1 MVSVFIIKSV
11 SQLNFIMQEFLK
23 YVFRYFAPPEPDETQ
38 TQLAQKADL
47 AVKGMEELIP
57 VYSSDGRLL
66 RYIEHVNREE
76 KSAAITQAT
85 GLRVEHGTRKIHA
98 SVLLPK
104 EEVYYKLMP
113 DGNYVQATHAQSTL
127 SAIPAPPKQDV
138 PKANL
143 INAGEWDG
151 WPNGH
156 FEQDFSPEEI
166 EATANLRVHWAVRIN
181 GGDRKGDEHAET
193 WQRGKKASRRCLG
206 IIECDNPTCNVITRP
221 HTTARGINN
230 QVNGT
235 CRCGAV
241 LVHRRCDVISYL
253 WRWSDGIHYSNG
265 GFHTHRR
272 PTHILHL
279 LPHEQR
285 KFEELVKANPNS
297 GPLQLIVG
305 VPGLEGPGESVAHIS
320 DVLLNAHRV
329 SKERSKIKKGHVQ
342 GADALI
348 ASFSKFAAE
357 RPNFVIHSNLGEQT
371 VICVQTNF
379 MRSQLVKDQRLEEP
393 VNGMVNDAA
402 HGWWKE
408 RNSLLVVSSIYCPY
422 LFCWVPGVLSYSNG
436 ASAAHFE
443 HHFLA
448 VFTSIA
454 YEAESRKIIVVDAL
468 FAGMMDF
475 SEAERAGFTHG
486 FITFWMARP
495 ENTRNR
501 QELQVAAER
510 LLKGCREHYRAGVT
524 RVSRI
529 SGAVP
534 PGMAHAFTSRAL
546 ALLDLPNSE
555 EFISQS
561 ALLVRDFPKLATWME
576 WWVRPVHASMLFESE
591 RKMDIELWKS
601 LPLDNNPEEAMHWK
615 LYSACG
621 RDHEFLEGMYSL
633 HAVAIY
639 YEHIYDAAASRA
651 MEGGQSRAWTNKTYS
666 RWKSRRQQAQKND
679 GRPPDTVKELLMPK
693 TKRKQL
699 TLADS
704 PPKKKILKM
713 KKKALAIEPLT
724 KKIPMT
730 SAMGPPASLTLDPPN
745 YPWHENSCW
754 LDTSLQLLYVAM
766 RSSVDEFRRIYD
778 ALPESSEIRMVFASL
793 FERYD
798 LDEADNVTSAV
809 LRAQRDYLRK
819 FLKKK
824 RAIQSVSGFESLFS
838 WFTELIN
845 HEDIHPSYHPISAFE
860 VLFVE
865 IHFCTGSSKIGG
877 PHVEIT
883 HTPHRRRIHQL
894 GKRDYNQ
901 FQGSFAQYFTDFIS
915 LDKEPLPGTC
925 CWRTK
930 EAVPLCP
937 GERTDIRYLVTSL
950 PLLFSIEVADEGGV
964 LHGLGAELQ
973 KWDFPPTVFPDT
985 QSSADTHGL
994 VYDLVG
1000 LALTNVEGNHF
1011 IARYASDDKM
1021 VIYTY
1026 DDMKNNGYPTRED
1039 PASFGTHMSGKEVKL
1054 PRGFV
1059 VYQVFYL
1066 LRGGADAQD
1075 RFFQLQTAALT
1086 CKFGF
1091 QFSTNNLDT
1100 LFSMTYHDD
1109 DFIELENKK
1118 RTWLLNP
1125 LRSQTLEYISR
1136 DAPTEMSDDCLDPE
1150 SEEENVVVKAGPP
1163 GTHLNPHH
1171 ISLSP
1176 SPSLPDSEFELNCRC
1191 GIIGD
1196 GNSLYRY
1203 EHGEAI
1209 QCDECHEWSHIACQR
1224 DGRASNLAKDAH
1236 FVCDSCDL
1244 SHHLQVKRKSK
1255 RKEMEAHLALNKPL
1269 ELRLRSG
1276 RGALA
1281 RVGEFW
1287 YPVRLIQKVND
1298 GWRVQW
1304 WRENKFIMD
1313 DGPQTPGAF
1322 SVVNST
1328 EIVDSLW
1335 NDRPGRR
1342 AIRLGQWKHANEIK
1356 TSEDILADPSTIPF
1370 REEVDAVLSPFK
1382 RLLKNLLT
1390 CGPNDLKKDTIPA
1403 KAWLES
1409 IKKPI
1414 GTTLVPY
1421 SGALSIVE
1429 RAQIANWILIHIS
1442 KEAHLW
1448 LGRLPLA
1455 HAFTLYIAEHLK
1467 KDPKMNALGRKE
1479 LLEKAWE
1486 VQFTG
1491 TPSMLTDVDIE
1502 RECLERLEAEM
1513 FEVSE
1518 EAGVAGHYQ
1527 WGLDA
1532 GDHQDWD
1539 PYAGMQDLN
1548 HGDHPGSDAE
1558 LEEGPEFIHRERIK
1572 PSVKEKKERPKPRP
1586 KKKHV

>member
-1 MVSVFIIKSV
+1 M
-11 SQLNFIMQEFLK
+11 EFLK

-57 VYSSDGRLL
+57 VYSSDVTLSGRLL

-221 HTTARGINN
+221 HTMARGINN

-305 VPGLEGPGESVAHIS
+305 VPGLEGPGESVADIS

-329 SKERSKIKKGHVQ
+329 GKERSKIKKGHVQ

-561 ALLVRDFPKLATWME
+561 ALLVQDFPKLATWME
-576 WWVRPVHASMLFESE
+576 WW
-591 RKMDIELWKS
+591 I
-601 LPLDNNPEEAMHWK
+601 
-615 LYSACG
+615 
-621 RDHEFLEGMYSL
+621 
-633 HAVAIY
+633 
-639 YEHIYDAAASRA
+639 
-651 MEGGQSRAWTNKTYS
+651 
-666 RWKSRRQQAQKND
+666 
-679 GRPPDTVKELLMPK
+679 
-693 TKRKQL
+693 
-699 TLADS
+699 
-704 PPKKKILKM
+704 

-724 KKIPMT
+724 KKIPVT

-809 LRAQRDYLRK
+809 LHAQRDYLRK

-937 GERTDIRYLVTSL
+937 GERADIRYLVTSL
-950 PLLFSIEVADEGGV
+950 PLLFSIEVADEVGA
-964 LHGLGAELQ
+964 LHDLGAELQ

-1039 PASFGTHMSGKEVKL
+1039 PASFGTHMSGKEIKL
-1054 PRGFV
+1054 PRGFI

-1075 RFFQLQTAALT
+1075 RSFQLQTAALT
-1086 CKFGF
+1086 RKFGF

-1224 DGRASNLAKDAH
+1224 DGRASNLAKDAR

-1255 RKEMEAHLALNKPL
+1255 RKEMEARLALNKPL
-1269 ELRLRSG
+1269 GLRLRSG

-1304 WRENKFIMD
+1304 WRENKFVMD
-1313 DGPQTPGAF
+1313 DGPQKPGAF
-1322 SVVNST
+1322 SIVNST
-1328 EIVDSLW
+1328 DIVDSLW

-1370 REEVDAVLSPFK
+1370 REEVDTVLSPFK

-1390 CGPNDLKKDTIPA
+1390 CGPNDLKKETIPA

-1414 GTTLVPY
+1414 GMTLIPY

-1429 RAQIANWILIHIS
+1429 RAQIANWLLICIS
-1442 KEAHLW
+1442 KDAHLW

-1455 HAFTLYIAEHLK
+1455 HAFTIYIAEHLK
-1467 KDPKMNALGRKE
+1467 KDPKMNALGREE

-1502 RECLERLEAEM
+1502 RECLDRLEAEM

-1548 HGDHPGSDAE
+1548 RGDHPGSDAE